1 MTEEETFGIVRYAV
15 FPASD
20 SDWKFVI
27 VFLFFYSDSEADIET
42 RRTMKEKPKISTT
55 IWVNEKESIFIWK
68 QEVINYLN
76 SIDMAMDI
84 I

>member
-1 MTEEETFGIVRYAV
+1 LFDQIKENAFYKTQVEKFLQQLYVDMTEEETFGIVRYAV

-55 IWVNEKESIFIWK
+55 I
-68 QEVINYLN
+68 
-76 SIDMAMDI
+76 
-84 I
+84 